1 MTTPAPNYSFPR
13 LTEKDKEALRLL
25 RDTEY
30 QERKLKF
37 ETDYEYATYNDL
49 GIPDVLA
56 RIDID
61 PKEYFEALHQTL
73 CSPPADGS
81 STSPIVDD
89 SLFHENIDIMLD
101 MFKQSIGS
109 TKKDAQGVM
118 RPGFGNP
125 KKLGKNSAGETNSNY
140 GLAFYVNRD
149 GILVVSNDFKGN
161 IRRVTVDI
169 KEHFY
174 EQYSKTWRAYKESQG
189 AQGGTLDFTDVA
201 MYYANMDH
209 LKLIQDPNFKA
220 NYDAHMAELA
230 VKQQTKLA
238 QARVYVDRTE
248 FISLLNT
255 RNEAL
260 SREILKVEYNQLL
273 STNEIEKSSYIRG
286 KHPENELREYLPYY
300 KDVAI
305 ASAGYLPV
313 SISDNSI
320 EASIQHAIEHI
331 EDGMDE
337 SQRKLITF
345 NNAKRFESEKLK
357 RLVQR
362 LHAIDPDNALLKND
376 HPLNLEV
383 ARVNQ
388 AMNPS
393 AKSSSVEE
401 YINSP
406 SFVPLQDRSVLP
418 NASPEKNPQRLIVP
432 AFHFVDTYDP
442 VLRDDVKRMVFWG
455 GQDFNK
461 DNAGSNSEFSDKMSR
476 KDAGS
481 DGGFFP
487 AVVPDNI
494 AKGEAFNADQITH
507 VYILEGISTTV
518 THATMMNA
526 LNLDE
531 EKRNGLLVLGCF
543 SVNNATNRALDLSKQ
558 FPNAEI
564 YVIHD
569 DDFKPQMLPHG
580 KGFKLDA
587 QGNMIASEEVENAG
601 LRSFLNIMKDTEERS
616 KRIGVGL
623 AASYALNTKD
633 NHHLDTH
640 NRLKQEISKGLIT
653 SIITPIPR
661 TENQWEFK
669 TRGSSTSVGYGK
681 GKYSDVNDFVNIA
694 HFKYSMTVEQIR
706 ESFDRMILQPLHQ
719 RREKTLT
726 AMVGV
731 AMESIKETTNNMLT
745 ALEKHHGLM
754 NDEKRSLFHFE
765 RSEEPEFIEIHNK
778 NNTTQNYSNNN
789 KVSRPSP

>member
-1 MTTPAPNYSFPR
+1 MTAPTSDYSFPR

-56 RIDID
+56 RINIE
-61 PKEYFEALHQTL
+61 PKDYLEALHKTL
-73 CSPPADGS
+73 CSPPADGK
-81 STSPIVDD
+81 STSPIIDD

-101 MFKQSIGS
+101 MFKQSVGS

-125 KKLGKNSAGETNSNY
+125 KKLGKNSAGESNSNY

-161 IRRVTVDI
+161 IRRVTVDL

-189 AQGGTLDFTDVA
+189 AQGGSLDFTDVA

-248 FISLLNT
+248 FVSLLSA

-273 STNEIEKSSYIRG
+273 STNQIEKSNYIRG
-286 KHPENELREYLPYY
+286 KHPENELHEYLPYY
-300 KDVAI
+300 KGVAI
-305 ASAGYLPV
+305 ASAGYSPV
-313 SISDNSI
+313 LISDNSI
-320 EASIQHAIEHI
+320 EASIQHAVEPIQE
-331 EDGMDE
+331 GMEE
-337 SQRKLITF
+337 SQRKLATF

-362 LHAIDPDNALLKND
+362 LHAIDPDNPLLKND
-376 HPLNLEV
+376 HPLNMEV
-383 ARVNQ
+383 SRVNQ

-418 NASPEKNPQRLIVP
+418 NSSPEKNPQRLIVP

-442 VLRDDVKRMVFWG
+442 VLRDDVKKMVFWG

-487 AVVPDNI
+487 AVIPDNI
-494 AKGEAFNADQITH
+494 AKGESFHADQINRI
-507 VYILEGISTTV
+507 YILEGISTTV
-518 THATMMNA
+518 TCATMMDA
-526 LNLDE
+526 LNLSE
-531 EKRNGLLVLGCF
+531 EKKNGLMVLGCF

-558 FPNAEI
+558 FPDAEI

-587 QGNMIASEEVENAG
+587 KGNMMPSEEVDNAG
-601 LRSFLNIMKDTEERS
+601 LRSLLNIVKDTEERS

-623 AASYALNTKD
+623 AASYALNAED
-633 NHHLDTH
+633 INQLDTR

-661 TENQWEFK
+661 SENQWEFK

-694 HFKYSMTVEQIR
+694 HFKYNMTVAQIR
-706 ESFDRMILQPLHQ
+706 ESFERMILQPLHN
-719 RREKTLT
+719 RREKTLNT
-726 AMVGV
+726 MAGV
-731 AMESIKETTNNMLT
+731 AMDSIKETTDTML
-745 ALEKHHGLM
+745 AAIEKHHGTM
-754 NDEKRSLFHFE
+754 NDEKQSMFHFE
-765 RSEEPEFIEIHNK
+765 RSEEPEFIEVHNK
-778 NNTTQNYSNNN
+778 NNQASN
-789 KVSRPSP
+789 KVARLSP